1 MQKSYTIK
9 FYHTFMVTVGA
20 NNEDEAIELAE
31 DQIADYPYD
40 YATSIDY
47 EFVESG

>member
-9 FYHTFMVTVGA
+9 FYHTLMVTVGA
-20 NNEDEAIELAE
+20 DNEDEAIELAE
-31 DQIADYPYD
+31 EQVADDPYM

-47 EFVESG
+47 EFVEL